1 MTKVERYAL
10 IRRICINLDRAR
22 RQEVRTNKLIKA
34 LKYMEH
40 HSNMYWH
47 DESSYAKKY
56 YGDILQETTKFDKEW
71 N

>member
-1 MTKVERYAL
+1 
-10 IRRICINLDRAR
+10 
-22 RQEVRTNKLIKA
+22 
-34 LKYMEH
+34 
-40 HSNMYWH
+40 MYWH